1 MLTRSKGRGFTLV
14 ELLVVI
20 AIIGMLVALLLPAI
34 QAAREAARRNGC
46 TNNQKQL
53 GLALQLHHDARKYLP
68 LLSSG
73 PYNTQGPPYF
83 SVMAATPGTM
93 AAQPQQPAGFSWI
106 VKILPFMEEVV
117 LYNQISAATNKFTSS
132 SAFYPNVTAYPVQ
145 GAQNQFL
152 PAGPNSQ
159 NPSAPQG
166 SGATVPHL
174 SMTQLAP
181 LRCPSYGDVTNSV
194 ATPYMTANTSNNNMF
209 QYTDTT
215 GNAWMGPAVGN
226 YAATTASHLACL
238 VFNAAQQPPV
248 NPPVAEAPNGVI
260 IPNTSTTGGKGL
272 NLKMISDG
280 TSKTIMVAETREPGF
295 SAWYDGTVN
304 WVVGASPNS
313 NTTSVVKNT
322 QQSALAFWQVVNQSG
337 TAGGS
342 SALNQGP
349 IPNNSNFYLAGS
361 FQNAPPYVQ
370 NGSQQNPAGAWQWGP
385 SSFHTG
391 GVVIHL
397 YADGGVRN
405 ITDDIDPSTYIQL
418 ITRAG
423 QEPVTPP
430 GME

>member
-1 MLTRSKGRGFTLV
+1 
-14 ELLVVI
+14 
-20 AIIGMLVALLLPAI
+20 
-34 QAAREAARRNGC
+34 
-46 TNNQKQL
+46 
-53 GLALQLHHDARKYLP
+53 
-68 LLSSG
+68 
-73 PYNTQGPPYF
+73 
-83 SVMAATPGTM
+83 
-93 AAQPQQPAGFSWI
+93 
-106 VKILPFMEEVV
+106 
-117 LYNQISAATNKFTSS
+117 
-132 SAFYPNVTAYPVQ
+132 
-145 GAQNQFL
+145 
-152 PAGPNSQ
+152 
-159 NPSAPQG
+159 
-166 SGATVPHL
+166 
-174 SMTQLAP
+174 
-181 LRCPSYGDVTNSV
+181 
-194 ATPYMTANTSNNNMF
+194 
-209 QYTDTT
+209 
-215 GNAWMGPAVGN
+215 
-226 YAATTASHLACL
+226 
-238 VFNAAQQPPV
+238 
-248 NPPVAEAPNGVI
+248 
-260 IPNTSTTGGKGL
+260 
-272 NLKMISDG
+272 
-280 TSKTIMVAETREPGF
+280 
-295 SAWYDGTVN
+295 VN